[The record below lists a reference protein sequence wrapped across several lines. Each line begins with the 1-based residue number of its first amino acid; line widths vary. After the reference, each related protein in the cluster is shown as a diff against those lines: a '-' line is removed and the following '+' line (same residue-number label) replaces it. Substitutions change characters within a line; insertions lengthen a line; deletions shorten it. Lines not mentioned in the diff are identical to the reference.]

1 MPRVGSAKILT
12 ARLVGRCFSFV
23 LAILLLLSAW
33 CFPAA
38 AEDDRLPDV
47 PQNSGMGSVL
57 LCNLENNQILYEKN
71 ADKAVYPSSSVKI
84 MMGLLAARALADR
97 LDEVVTVSSGM
108 TAGVTGRQ
116 MYLADGETITVQ
128 DLLYAAICGS
138 YNDAA
143 MVLACLTSGSV
154 AAFVNDM
161 NAEAKRLGTTST
173 YYTNPTGLHDPA
185 MSTSAEDV
193 ALIAREALANE
204 LYMKVASTRT
214 YTISPTNASPERIFS
229 NRNLLIS
236 DSSRNYFNGN
246 CRGMNVGMTD
256 EGGWS
261 LVTVSEKGGAQNLCI
276 ILQGADAPSN
286 ELIPVYVYAN
296 RLLAWGHEAYSYR
309 TILKAGETLDTR
321 SVAMTGISSSKADL
335 VTVEALQVYLPANA
349 DVSSLT
355 VTINLIDDKLT
366 APLAAGQVVG
376 HAAVTY
382 EGHVV
387 GRASLAVTK
396 AYERSGFL
404 DAMNTFRAYL
414 CGRAFWI
421 SVAVFLLLLFPV
433 LRMTRGTGGRYGIR
447 DTRKPKP
454 RRRRRYKQ
462 SKIRYTKRR
471 F

>member
-1 MPRVGSAKILT
+1 MPRVGSAKILA
-12 ARLVGRCFSFV
+12 ARLVRRCFSFV
-23 LAILLLLSAW
+23 LGALIFLSA
-33 CFPAA
+33 CCIPAS
-38 AEDDRLPDV
+38 AEDENLLPTA
-47 PQNSGMGSVL
+47 PQNDGMGAVL

-84 MMGLLAARALADR
+84 MMGLLATRALADR

-116 MYLADGETITVQ
+116 MHLADGETITVR

-154 AAFVNDM
+154 AAFVTDM
-161 NAEAKRLGTTST
+161 NAEATRLGTTST

-185 MSTSAEDV
+185 MSTSARDV

-204 LYMKVASTRT
+204 LYMKVASTRS
-214 YTISPTNASPERIFS
+214 YTIAPTNASPDRIFS

-236 DSSRNYFNGN
+236 DSSRNYFNGD

-261 LVTVSEKGGAQNLCI
+261 LVTVSERGGAQNLCI
-276 ILQGADAPSN
+276 ILQGADAPSD
-286 ELIPVYVYAN
+286 ELIPVYLYAN
-296 RLLAWGHEAYSYR
+296 RLLSWGHEAYSYR
-309 TILKAGETLDTR
+309 TILKAGETIETR

-335 VTVEALQVYLPANA
+335 VTAEALQVYLPANA
-349 DVSSLT
+349 DVSALVVT
-355 VTINLIDDKLT
+355 VNLIDGKLT

-387 GRASLAVTK
+387 GRADLTVIE
-396 AYERSGFL
+396 AYARSEFL
-404 DAMNTFRAYL
+404 DAMRAFRDYL
-414 CGRAFWI
+414 CSRAFWI

-433 LRMTRGTGGRYGIR
+433 LRMTGGTGGRYGIR

-454 RRRRRYKQ
+454 RRRRYKQ
-462 SKIRYTKRR
+462 GKIRYTKRR